1 MSRVA
6 AWVCPGEDAAHKL
19 TGERF
24 GRYDTP
30 NAPVRR
36 YKTTEERLVAEFAL
50 LNFAQGQTAVPGIK
64 VGEHVLPISAALEAT
79 GKSGAIPSG
88 STKEILSH
96 WAKAEPVL
104 NAIADAFTG
113 KSANGLQAVAK
124 PLASV
129 RLLAPILY
137 PDAVFCAFANY
148 TDHMKE
154 MSGREPPDKTKV
166 KPLFFLKLGAHAIIG
181 PEETIKLPAYSQQV
195 DWEAELAVVIGRPA
209 RNVTVANAMDHVAG
223 YTILN
228 DLSLRDQGNRSDWNV
243 KTDFLSGKSFDTGAP
258 MGPWIVPA
266 RQVPDIYNI
275 TLKQWVDRELMQDS
289 STSFMHFTI
298 AEQVA
303 YLAGKFTLRPGD
315 VIATGSPSGNGRP
328 RGIFLKPG
336 QELTVEIEQ
345 IGRLHNPIVQGE

>member
-1 MSRVA
+1 
-6 AWVCPGEDAAHKL
+6 
-19 TGERF
+19 
-24 GRYDTP
+24 
-30 NAPVRR
+30 
-36 YKTTEERLVAEFAL
+36 VAEFAL
-50 LNFAQGQTAVPGIK
+50 LNFAEGEAAVPGIK
-64 VGEHVLPISAALEAT
+64 VGEYVLPVGAALEA
-79 GKSGAIPSG
+79 SGRGGAFPTG

-96 WAKAEPVL
+96 WDKAEPVL
-104 NAIADAFTG
+104 SAAADAFAG
-113 KSANGLQAVAK
+113 KATNGLRAAAR
-124 PLASV
+124 PLSSV

-166 KPLFFLKLGAHAIIG
+166 KPLFFLKLAAHAIIG
-181 PEETIKLPAYSQQV
+181 PEATIKLPAYSQQV
-195 DWEAELAVVIGRPA
+195 DWEAELAVVIGCPA
-209 RNVTVANAMDHVAG
+209 RNVTVAQAMDHVAG

-266 RQVPDIYNI
+266 RQVPDIYNV
-275 TLKQWVDRELMQDS
+275 TLKQWVDQELMQDS

-298 AEQVA
+298 AEQIA
-303 YLAGKFTLRPGD
+303 YLAQKFTLRPGD
-315 VIATGSPSGNGRP
+315 VIATGSPAGNGRP

-336 QELTVEIEQ
+336 QELTVEIEK